1 MLSRQRLFWRLQP
14 YDLPGSD
21 ESFLR
26 ACRDNCA
33 YHIRRCPGYAAICR
47 HMGFLPK
54 QLRTSSPCPSGGW
67 P

>member
-33 YHIRRCPGYAAICR
+33 YHIRRCPGYAAI
-47 HMGFLPK
+47 
-54 QLRTSSPCPSGGW
+54 
-67 P
+67 